1 LADTTEGDIVAM
13 FAGSLSQREWSALT
27 HLSMG
32 LCRPSTPLMWQG
44 FKDVDARNK
53 CGHDE
58 SEILAAGISRRRHVY
73 FGCGDYPTGKSL
85 ALLMALLI
93 SCPAPFAKIFCF
105 ALEANQFT
113 ESCRPFP

>member
-85 ALLMALLI
+85 SSADGSADLLSSPFCKNILLRI
-93 SCPAPFAKIFCF
+93 
-105 ALEANQFT
+105 
-113 ESCRPFP
+113 